1 LDQYLII
8 WILFSLVLSSLFG
21 YFQYYYRVK
30 QPAKINLLLAIIRSL
45 VFFLVLILLVNPSIT
60 KKVLSSQKTK
70 LSVLVDNSS
79 SIKFFKKDSLI
90 THILGS
96 LKNDKKLNDNFKIN
110 YYSFG
115 STFKL
120 SDTFSFDE
128 YQTDISVPLER
139 ISKLQ
144 NNTIHPIIL
153 ISDGNQTIGND
164 YQYTSI
170 NDPVFPIVVGD
181 TSMNND
187 VRISQIN
194 VNRYSFIN
202 NKFPIETILQYEGIQ
217 PVKLR
222 YSIEN
227 NGKVIFSKLL
237 NFSEK
242 NNSQILRNYIKATQE
257 GFNLF
262 TSKIEYL
269 KNEKNIVN
277 NSKSFQVNVINK
289 QSQIL
294 IVSSFY
300 HPDLGALKKAIESDK
315 QRKVSIKIIGND
327 DIQINDYQLIV
338 LYQPTKEFDSLLN
351 QLNSNK
357 SSFFMITGSKTDWS
371 YINNKSLGINKKY
384 INQLEKY
391 TPIFNTSFLTFSQ
404 KNIGFENY
412 PPLSD
417 YFGEVLISIPHQT
430 LLFQNINGYLS
441 QMPLLINS
449 NENNQKKVF
458 LFGEGI
464 WKWRSSSFQTYNT
477 FKYFDRFIGNIIQ
490 YASNNKIRDRLDID
504 IKSSYNINS
513 EISINAFYVDEN
525 YQFDNRATLLFTLL
539 NKNTNQKR
547 TLPFSLSNASYQLNL
562 SSLNPGK
569 YEYIISVDGQ
579 NISKKGKFVVNDF
592 FVEKQFT
599 RANSDKLDLLAKKT
613 KGELYFEDNY
623 NLLVDR
629 LVNDKKFEIQNRSI
643 EIISNP
649 INFRWIMILLI
660 FLLSIE
666 WLIRKYMGKV

>member
-1 LDQYLII
+1 MDQYLII

-257 GFNLF
+257 GLNLF